1 MANLS
6 VYFFT
11 CVLVCT
17 ISLGA
22 TWSHIEHF
30 LYPLHYEATIV
41 AASRSAKVS
50 PYLVAG
56 VILAE
61 SSFDIEAQSEV
72 GAQGLM
78 QLMPDTAW
86 WLAEAHSI
94 RVDDRSNSR
103 LREPELNIYLGA
115 YYLSW
120 LLERFDNKN
129 IEALAAY
136 NAGQHE
142 VDFWIEKRGGPL
154 TVDDI
159 PVSETRF
166 FVKKVLNNAEKYS
179 KLYPQLAFQSPHDI
193 SRVEENGKK
202 AK

>member
-1 MANLS
+1 M
-6 VYFFT
+6 
-11 CVLVCT
+11 
-17 ISLGA
+17 
-22 TWSHIEHF
+22 
-30 LYPLHYEATIV
+30 
-41 AASRSAKVS
+41 AASRSAEVS

-61 SSFDIEAQSEV
+61 SSFNTEAQSEV

-86 WLAEAHSI
+86 WIAESHSI
-94 RVDDRSNSR
+94 HVKERSNSR

-120 LLERFDNKN
+120 LLKRFDNKS

-142 VDFWIEKRGGPL
+142 VDSWIEKRQKPL
-154 TVDDI
+154 TINDI

-179 KLYPQLAFQSPHDI
+179 KLYPQLAPLSSHDI
-193 SRVEENGKK
+193 SRVEENGKE